1 MNKKLPKAPKGA
13 VALPEGAFW
22 LLVTGQ
28 EPTEEEV
35 PFFWEMFCR
44 KKRGENTTKKDLGES
59 S

>member
-1 MNKKLPKAPKGA
+1 MNKKLPKAPKGE

-35 PFFWEMFCR
+35 PLREMFHN
-44 KKRGENTTKKDLGES
+44 KGM
-59 S
+59 